1 MDRNQAIGLVLIAA
15 ILIVYS
21 FVFTPPEVE
30 PVTDEPVNTSTPTK
44 TDSGDAKNSA
54 PNEVMVPETQTNQAT
69 SEEEIDLI
77 ETYGVFGSA
86 MQGESKPFVVASDLA
101 EYTFDNKGGQIKSV
115 RLKEFQTYDDQP
127 LYLFTEQS
135 ADLNLYLTTARG
147 RVNLSDLYFE
157 GNTSAQTISDEDSTQ
172 ISLTAR
178 LADGGTITQVYT
190 IFANRYDIKYQL
202 QFNGLQN
209 QVVGDEMTLVWSDE
223 MKRFESNLE
232 DARNK
237 TTVRYYTLS
246 GDSDELKE
254 ISSEPQQETI
264 SESLHWV
271 SFSQKFFNAGI
282 IAEKGF
288 KSAVVGNSPSSDPS
302 IVEYGRMELK
312 IPLQDIYDGA
322 NMKFYYGPNSFKILK
337 KVTDGY
343 EDNVYMGYKLVSWVN
358 KYIIVEL
365 FSFLEG
371 HFANYGIIIILIVL
385 IVKMVLF
392 PLTRKSYL
400 SMAKMKALKPELDTL
415 KEKHGDDMQAMQKE
429 QMSLYREVG
438 VNPISGCIPML
449 LQMPILFAMFF
460 FFPNS
465 IELRQQSFLWAH
477 DLSTYDVLFNL
488 GFTIPF
494 YGSHVSGFT
503 LLMTVST
510 ILYTWSNNQVSTV
523 QGPMKNIGYF
533 MPIIFMFVLNSY
545 SSGLSFYYFISNII
559 TFGQQA
565 VIRKFVDEDK
575 IREKLEENKKKNANK
590 GKSKFQQRLENA
602 MKASQEMQKQKAQR
616 KKKK

>member
-21 FVFTPPEVE
+21 FVFTPP
-30 PVTDEPVNTSTPTK
+30 T
-44 TDSGDAKNSA
+44 
-54 PNEVMVPETQTNQAT
+54 PETQVETNSPSTPVETEVVDPESASTNDAARLQASGDQENT
-69 SEEEIDLI
+69 DQKNDLA
-77 ETYGVFGSA
+77 ERFGAFGIA
-86 MQGESKPFVVASDLA
+86 MQGEAKQFVIDSELA
-101 EYTFDNKGGQIKSV
+101 EYTFDTKGGKITSV

-127 LYLFTEQS
+127 LYLFDEQS
-135 ADLNLYLTTARG
+135 ADLNLFVETAKG

-157 GNTSAQTISDEDSTQ
+157 GATNAKTINEEDSTQ

-178 LADGGTITQVYT
+178 LSDGGTITQVYT
-190 IFANRYDIKYQL
+190 LYANRYDLKYQL
-202 QFNGLQN
+202 QFSGLQN
-209 QVVGDEMTLVWSDE
+209 QLIGDEITWVWSDD

-237 TTVRYYTLS
+237 TTLRYYTMD

-254 ISSEPQQETI
+254 ISNEPQQETI
-264 SESLHWV
+264 SESLKWI

-288 KSAVVGNSPSSDPS
+288 RSAVLGNAPSANPS
-302 IVEYGRMELK
+302 IVESGRMELK
-312 IPLQDIYDGA
+312 MPLQNVYEGA
-322 NMKFYYGPNSFKILK
+322 DLKFYYGPNDFKILK

-371 HFANYGIIIILIVL
+371 YFSNYGVIIILIVL

-400 SMAKMKALKPELDTL
+400 SMAKMKALKPELDAL

-477 DLSTYDVLFNL
+477 DLSTFDVLFNL

-602 MKASQEMQKQKAQR
+602 MKASQEAQKQKNQG

>member
-21 FVFTPPEVE
+21 FVFTPP
-30 PVTDEPVNTSTPTK
+30 T
-44 TDSGDAKNSA
+44 
-54 PNEVMVPETQTNQAT
+54 PETQVETNSPSTPVETEVVDPESASTNDAARLQASGDQENT
-69 SEEEIDLI
+69 DQKNDLA
-77 ETYGVFGSA
+77 ERFGAFGIA
-86 MQGESKPFVVASDLA
+86 MQGEAKQFVIDSKLA
-101 EYTFDNKGGQIKSV
+101 EYTFDTKGGKITSV

-127 LYLFTEQS
+127 LYLFDEQS
-135 ADLNLYLTTARG
+135 ADLNLFVETAKG

-157 GNTSAQTISDEDSTQ
+157 GATNAKTINEEDSTQ

-178 LADGGTITQVYT
+178 LSDGGTITQVYT
-190 IFANRYDIKYQL
+190 LYANRYDLKYQL
-202 QFNGLQN
+202 QFSGLQN
-209 QVVGDEMTLVWSDE
+209 QLIGDEITWVWSDD

-237 TTVRYYTLS
+237 TTLRYYTMD

-254 ISSEPQQETI
+254 ISNEPQQETI
-264 SESLHWV
+264 SESLKWI

-288 KSAVVGNSPSSDPS
+288 RSAVLGNAPSANPS
-302 IVEYGRMELK
+302 IVESGRMELK
-312 IPLQDIYDGA
+312 MPLQNVYEGA
-322 NMKFYYGPNSFKILK
+322 DLKFYYGPNDFKVLK

-371 HFANYGIIIILIVL
+371 YFSNYGVIIILIVL

-400 SMAKMKALKPELDTL
+400 SMAKMKALKPELDAL

-477 DLSTYDVLFNL
+477 DLSTFDVLFNL

-602 MKASQEMQKQKAQR
+602 MKASQEAQKQKNQG

>member
-21 FVFTPPEVE
+21 FVFTPP
-30 PVTDEPVNTSTPTK
+30 T
-44 TDSGDAKNSA
+44 
-54 PNEVMVPETQTNQAT
+54 PETQVETNSPSTPVEAEVVDPESASTNDAARLQASGDQENT
-69 SEEEIDLI
+69 DQKNDLA
-77 ETYGVFGSA
+77 ERFGAFGIA
-86 MQGESKPFVVASDLA
+86 MQGEAKQFVIDSKLA
-101 EYTFDNKGGQIKSV
+101 EYTFDTKGGKITSV

-127 LYLFTEQS
+127 LYLFDEQS
-135 ADLNLYLTTARG
+135 ADLNLFVETAKG

-157 GNTSAQTISDEDSTQ
+157 GATNAKTINEEDSTQ

-178 LADGGTITQVYT
+178 LSDGGTITQVYT
-190 IFANRYDIKYQL
+190 LYANRYDLKYQL
-202 QFNGLQN
+202 QFSGLQN
-209 QVVGDEMTLVWSDE
+209 QLIGDEITWVWSDD

-237 TTVRYYTLS
+237 TTLRYYTMD

-254 ISSEPQQETI
+254 ISNEPQQETI
-264 SESLHWV
+264 SESLKWI

-288 KSAVVGNSPSSDPS
+288 RSAVLGNAPSANPS
-302 IVEYGRMELK
+302 IVESGRMELK
-312 IPLQDIYDGA
+312 MPLQNVYEGA
-322 NMKFYYGPNSFKILK
+322 DLKFYYGPNDFKVLK

-371 HFANYGIIIILIVL
+371 YFSNYGVIIILIVL

-400 SMAKMKALKPELDTL
+400 SMAKMKALKPELDAL

-477 DLSTYDVLFNL
+477 DLSTFDVLFNL

-602 MKASQEMQKQKAQR
+602 MKASQEAQKQKNQG

>member
-21 FVFTPPEVE
+21 FVFTPP
-30 PVTDEPVNTSTPTK
+30 T
-44 TDSGDAKNSA
+44 
-54 PNEVMVPETQTNQAT
+54 PETQVETNSPSTPVETEVVDSESASTNDAARLQASGDQENT
-69 SEEEIDLI
+69 DQKNDLA
-77 ETYGVFGSA
+77 ERFGAFGIA
-86 MQGESKPFVVASDLA
+86 MQGEAKQFVIDSELA
-101 EYTFDNKGGQIKSV
+101 EYTFDTKGGKITSV

-127 LYLFTEQS
+127 LYLFDEQS
-135 ADLNLYLTTARG
+135 ADLNLFVETAKG

-157 GNTSAQTISDEDSTQ
+157 GATNAKTINEEDSTQ

-178 LADGGTITQVYT
+178 LSDGGTITQVYT
-190 IFANRYDIKYQL
+190 LYANRYDLKYQL
-202 QFNGLQN
+202 QFSGLQN
-209 QVVGDEMTLVWSDE
+209 QLIGDEITWVWSDD

-237 TTVRYYTLS
+237 TTLRYYTMD

-254 ISSEPQQETI
+254 ISNEPQQETI
-264 SESLHWV
+264 SESLKWI

-288 KSAVVGNSPSSDPS
+288 RSAVLGNAPSANPS
-302 IVEYGRMELK
+302 IVESGRMELK
-312 IPLQDIYDGA
+312 MPLQNVYEGA
-322 NMKFYYGPNSFKILK
+322 DLKFYYGPNDFKILK

-371 HFANYGIIIILIVL
+371 YFSNYGVIIILIVL

-400 SMAKMKALKPELDTL
+400 SMAKMKALKPELDAL

-477 DLSTYDVLFNL
+477 DLSTFDVLFNL

-602 MKASQEMQKQKAQR
+602 MKASQEAQKQKNQG

>member
-1 MDRNQAIGLVLIAA
+1 ML
-15 ILIVYS
+15 
-21 FVFTPPEVE
+21 
-30 PVTDEPVNTSTPTK
+30 PVCNL
-44 TDSGDAKNSA
+44 N
-54 PNEVMVPETQTNQAT
+54 
-69 SEEEIDLI
+69 
-77 ETYGVFGSA
+77 YGV
-86 MQGESKPFVVASDLA
+86 
-101 EYTFDNKGGQIKSV
+101 
-115 RLKEFQTYDDQP
+115 
-127 LYLFTEQS
+127 
-135 ADLNLYLTTARG
+135 
-147 RVNLSDLYFE
+147 
-157 GNTSAQTISDEDSTQ
+157 
-172 ISLTAR
+172 
-178 LADGGTITQVYT
+178 
-190 IFANRYDIKYQL
+190 
-202 QFNGLQN
+202 
-209 QVVGDEMTLVWSDE
+209 
-223 MKRFESNLE
+223 
-232 DARNK
+232 
-237 TTVRYYTLS
+237 
-246 GDSDELKE
+246 
-254 ISSEPQQETI
+254 
-264 SESLHWV
+264 
-271 SFSQKFFNAGI
+271 
-282 IAEKGF
+282 
-288 KSAVVGNSPSSDPS
+288 
-302 IVEYGRMELK
+302 
-312 IPLQDIYDGA
+312 
-322 NMKFYYGPNSFKILK
+322 
-337 KVTDGY
+337 
-343 EDNVYMGYKLVSWVN
+343 
-358 KYIIVEL
+358 
-365 FSFLEG
+365 
-371 HFANYGIIIILIVL
+371 IIILIVL

-400 SMAKMKALKPELDTL
+400 SMAKMKALKPELDAL

-477 DLSTYDVLFNL
+477 DLSTFDVLFNL

-602 MKASQEMQKQKAQR
+602 MKASQEAQKQKNQG

>member
-21 FVFTPPEVE
+21 FVFTPPTPEAAIETNSSPARVE
-30 PVTDEPVNTSTPTK
+30 TEVTDPERKTSNESTNLQARRDQQD
-44 TDSGDAKNSA
+44 TD
-54 PNEVMVPETQTNQAT
+54 
-69 SEEEIDLI
+69 EENDLV
-77 ETYGVFGSA
+77 ERFGAFGSA
-86 MQGESKPFVVASDLA
+86 MQGEAKKFLVDSELA
-101 EYTFDNKGGQIKSV
+101 EYTFDTKGGKITSV
-115 RLKEFQTYDDQP
+115 RLKKFKTYDELP
-127 LYLFTEQS
+127 LFLFNEQS
-135 ADLNLYLTTARG
+135 ADLNVLVETPKG

-157 GNTSAQTISDEDSTQ
+157 GDETDQTLNGEDSTQ
-172 ISLTAR
+172 ISLTAN
-178 LADGGTITQVYT
+178 LTDGASITQIYT
-190 IFANRYDIKYQL
+190 LYANRYDLKYQL
-202 QFNGLQN
+202 KFNGLQN
-209 QVVGDEMTLVWSDE
+209 QLVGDELTWVWSDE

-237 TTVRYYTLS
+237 TTLRYYTLS

-254 ISSEPQQETI
+254 ISSEPQQESI
-264 SESLHWV
+264 SESLKWI

-288 KSAVVGNSPSSDPS
+288 RSAVLGNAPSTDPS
-302 IVEYGRMELK
+302 IVESGRMELK
-312 IPLQDIYDGA
+312 MPLQNVYEGA
-322 NMKFYYGPNSFKILK
+322 DLKFYYGPNDFKILK
-337 KVTDGY
+337 NVTDGY

-371 HFANYGIIIILIVL
+371 YFSNYGVIIILIVL

-400 SMAKMKALKPELDTL
+400 SMAKMKALKPELDAL

-438 VNPISGCIPML
+438 VNPISGCIPMV

-503 LLMTVST
+503 LLMTIST
-510 ILYTWSNNQVSTV
+510 ILYTWSNNQVSSV

-602 MKASQEMQKQKAQR
+602 MKASQEAQKQKTQR
-616 KKKK
+616 KKNK

>member
-21 FVFTPPEVE
+21 FVFTPP
-30 PVTDEPVNTSTPTK
+30 T
-44 TDSGDAKNSA
+44 
-54 PNEVMVPETQTNQAT
+54 PETQVETNSPSTPVETEVVDPESASTNDAARLQASGDQENT
-69 SEEEIDLI
+69 DQKNDLA
-77 ETYGVFGSA
+77 ERFGAFGIA
-86 MQGESKPFVVASDLA
+86 MQGEAKQFVIDSELA
-101 EYTFDNKGGQIKSV
+101 EYTFDTKGGKITSV

-127 LYLFTEQS
+127 LYLFDEQS
-135 ADLNLYLTTARG
+135 ADLNLFVETAQG

-157 GNTSAQTISDEDSTQ
+157 GATNAKTINEEDSTQ

-178 LADGGTITQVYT
+178 LSDGGTITQVYT
-190 IFANRYDIKYQL
+190 LYANRYDLKYQL
-202 QFNGLQN
+202 QFSGLQN
-209 QVVGDEMTLVWSDE
+209 QLIGDEITWVWSDD

-237 TTVRYYTLS
+237 TTLRYYTMD

-254 ISSEPQQETI
+254 ISNEPQQETI
-264 SESLHWV
+264 SESLKWI

-288 KSAVVGNSPSSDPS
+288 RSAVLGNAPSANPS
-302 IVEYGRMELK
+302 IVESGRMELK
-312 IPLQDIYDGA
+312 MPLQNVYEGA
-322 NMKFYYGPNSFKILK
+322 DLKFYYGPNDFKILK

-371 HFANYGIIIILIVL
+371 YFSNYGVIIILIVL

-400 SMAKMKALKPELDTL
+400 SMAKMKALKPELDAL

-477 DLSTYDVLFNL
+477 DLSTFDVLFNL

-602 MKASQEMQKQKAQR
+602 MKASQEAQKQKNQG